1 MSPGLSKYIELTDA
15 IIAACFE
22 VHNVLGPGLEE
33 HFYRDALIIELGLRG
48 FHAVR
53 EQEYHV
59 EYKGRPL
66 GLHRIDVV
74 VEDKIIVE
82 IKAVTGEIQRIHVA
96 QAVSERAVSR
106 LPVAMVVN
114 FGDTRVQ
121 VRRLEERNAPPG

>member
-1 MSPGLSKYIELTDA
+1 MAPGLTKHLDLTDA

-33 HFYRDALIIELGLRG
+33 HFYRDALIIELELRGLR
-48 FHAVR
+48 ASR
-53 EQEYHV
+53 EQEYRV

-66 GLHRIDVV
+66 GMHRIDVV
-74 VEDKIIVE
+74 VEGKIVVE

-96 QAVSERAVSR
+96 QAVSERTVSK

-121 VRRLEERNAPPG
+121 IRRFEERDPPPA